1 MPMRNEN
8 QLLPYLRH
16 KVGGTMKHEKEWYT
30 CDRCGKEIDRL
41 PQDGKLFARMRMNP
55 EEFKVICE
63 ETEGYITDKHELIK
77 GVLSVEIK
85 GRIRRREKTIHLC
98 SNCRKDFDRFMNN
111 EQLLFNNL
119 QIQQRQ

>member
-1 MPMRNEN
+1 
-8 QLLPYLRH
+8 
-16 KVGGTMKHEKEWYT
+16 MKHEKEWYT
-30 CDRCGKEIDRL
+30 CDRCGNEFDRL
-41 PQDGKLFARMRMNP
+41 PQDGKLFARMRMNR

-85 GRIRRREKTIHLC
+85 GYIRRREKTIHLC
-98 SNCRKDFDRFMNN
+98 PNCRKDFDRFMNN
-111 EQLLFNNL
+111 ERLLFNNL